1 MKAVLRFTLI
11 MGPLS
16 SVFDVATFALLRI
29 GFDATVETFR
39 TAWFVKSILTQI
51 LVIFII
57 RTARPFWASWP
68 HPALTGTSLGALA
81 VALVLALTPL
91 ASIAGFVPLPALLLA
106 AVAGVSLLYLASAE
120 ALKRAAIAP
129 PR

>member
-39 TAWFVKSILTQI
+39 TAWFVESILTQI

-81 VALVLALTPL
+81 VALVLASL